1 MDPKT
6 TRPATTMVVRVR
18 NRNQGCKSGPEASS
32 PSFASPSSTSP
43 SPDGEFSV
51 VARCTTEITRLDAR
65 DDDDG
70 DARDARRTALPRPD
84 RDPRVEEP
92 PDEAT
97 VPTPTRAGI
106 YVRGP
111 ATRTRANDE
120 VPAATPATAATRAA
134 MTIGRYATPY
144 TAARGVYFSAGLN
157 FSKLTFSLA
166 LGGSMAHIVLYKIIL
181 QVRPYCP

>member
-1 MDPKT
+1 
-6 TRPATTMVVRVR
+6 
-18 NRNQGCKSGPEASS
+18 
-32 PSFASPSSTSP
+32 
-43 SPDGEFSV
+43 V

-84 RDPRVEEP
+84 RDPRVEEEP

-120 VPAATPATAATRAA
+120 VPAATPATAETRAA

-157 FSKLTFSLA
+157 FYEFRKTFSLA
-166 LGGSMAHIVLYKIIL
+166 LGGSVPLIVLYKIII